1 MEESIKN
8 VELFCL
14 HGPPGTGKTTTI
26 SNVISEFA
34 ARDMKILVTCP
45 SNAAVDVLV
54 EKCIHKKIR
63 VIRLGHP
70 VRTSQHLRQWTLDA
84 HLNESE
90 VLTDLK
96 KEIKTAQGR
105 ERGELRKE
113 LRQREQKICK
123 EKLESATVIVGTCT
137 VVGFGS
143 ILDVLE
149 PNHFDIAI
157 VDEAGQATEPAIYP
171 TLVRCPTRLILA
183 GDPHQLPPTVI
194 SENKTLS
201 FTLLEKLMKYYPEN
215 VVMLKEF
222 MHNHLY
228 CIHDIL
234 YCRAVY
240 RCI

>member
-26 SNVISEFA
+26 SNIISEFA

-70 VRTSQHLRQWTLDA
+70 VRTSQHLRAWTLDA

-123 EKLESATVIVGTCT
+123 VVYLLWVTISNSFFVFFKAFSCEIV
-137 VVGFGS
+137 
-143 ILDVLE
+143 
-149 PNHFDIAI
+149 AR
-157 VDEAGQATEPAIYP
+157 QAF
-171 TLVRCPTRLILA
+171 
-183 GDPHQLPPTVI
+183 QLP
-194 SENKTLS
+194 S
-201 FTLLEKLMKYYPEN
+201 
-215 VVMLKEF
+215 
-222 MHNHLY
+222 
-228 CIHDIL
+228 D
-234 YCRAVY
+234 
-240 RCI
+240 